1 MLGEEW
7 KTMRNSTTRTGKTAV
22 RVLAASAL
30 LGGAIIAA
38 SALVPAAAQQ
48 ATAVGRLFK
57 GVVTC
62 HTGGGCSG
70 GVNTGFGL
78 GVVGSAAKNNG
89 VDGATT
95 NPSATQGYGRSGVY
109 GHDDSTDGGGLDV
122 GVAGYSTWGLG
133 VAGTSQGNS
142 GVVGTSTDGRG
153 VYGQSTNDLGVYG
166 FSAYDAG
173 VLASSTTN
181 VALAVQTPLGN
192 TRPSIEVVG
201 GEADATGIAMQV
213 FDHNTNLTYSL
224 DDAGN
229 IHISGLLYTAGSCS
243 NGCSRT
249 HRVLSYAPRESTPSM
264 EDVGEGQLV
273 DGRARVSLDP
283 AYANV
288 IDRHLP
294 YDVFVTARGPSRGL
308 YVAQEDAG
316 GFTVMENPGGRA
328 TIAFSYRIVARPYGV
343 EASRLPMVNVTEKPR
358 VHRSICLRCA
368 P

>member
-1 MLGEEW
+1 MP
-7 KTMRNSTTRTGKTAV
+7 NSTTPTGKTAV

-30 LGGAIIAA
+30 LGGAIIVA

-48 ATAVGRLFK
+48 ATAVGQLFK

-109 GHDDSTDGGGLDV
+109 GHDDSTDGGGLNV
-122 GVAGYSTWGLG
+122 GVAGYSQWGLG
-133 VAGTSQGNS
+133 VTGTSQGSS
-142 GVVGTSTDGRG
+142 GVVGFSTEGLAG
-153 VYGQSTNDLGVYG
+153 VNGQSTNGFGVYG
-166 FSAYDAG
+166 SSTNDAG
-173 VLASSTTN
+173 VFASSTTN
-181 VALAVQTPLGN
+181 VALSVETPLGN

-201 GEADATGIAMQV
+201 GEANATGLAMQV

-229 IHISGLLYTAGSCS
+229 IHISGLLYTTGSCS
-243 NGCSRT
+243 SGCSRT
-249 HRVLSYAPRESTPSM
+249 HRVMSYAPRESMPSM
-264 EDVGEGQLV
+264 EDVREGQLV

-294 YDVFVTARGPSRGL
+294 YEVFVTARGPSRGL
-308 YVAQEDAG
+308 YVAQQDAG
-316 GFTVMENPGGRA
+316 GFTVMENPGGHA
-328 TIAFSYRIVARPYGV
+328 TIAFNYRIVARPYGV
-343 EASRLPMVNVTEKPR
+343 EASRLPMVNLTERPVR
-358 VHRSICLRCA
+358 ALQHLPPVRAMRLR
-368 P
+368 